1 MFSSQVPGDDP
12 WASRAILGGKT
23 APHVEGR
30 RSSVMPGKS
39 KRAKR
44 PSINLTAEA
53 SEKLR
58 EVIGGHPKPV
68 AGLRL
73 QIVGRSQGKFQHV
86 LSLVEDAALKICLP
100 DRDTKYLDGMSISYE
115 YRGENVSG
123 LDYDNPNPLWFDERE
138 MEIQDL
144 FDTEINPAIA
154 AHGGWVSLLGVEG
167 TTAYVELG
175 GGCQGCGLA
184 DVTLK
189 HGIQAAILETVDGI
203 ESVVDNTDHAAGA

>member
-12 WASRAILGGKT
+12 WASRAILGRKT

-86 LSLVEDAALKICLP
+86 LSLVEEGAQDPEDAVVEDAGLKIYLP
-100 DRDTKYLDGMSISYE
+100 NRDTKYLDGMSISYE

-154 AHGGWVSLLGVEG
+154 AHGGWVTLLV
-167 TTAYVELG
+167 
-175 GGCQGCGLA
+175 
-184 DVTLK
+184 
-189 HGIQAAILETVDGI
+189 LEI
-203 ESVVDNTDHAAGA
+203 